1 MSVCRGDNWQG
12 DNVSVDKVLSAFEA
26 VQAETD
32 RLAVR
37 QAKGTGLGLG
47 LGFECWGGDPF
58 RAVGERICSMLAIT
72 SVMFVSTSSASTFFF
87 S

>member
-1 MSVCRGDNWQG
+1 LNDYVVGGDNKQG

-37 QAKGTGLGLG
+37 QAKGTLQKPIVPGIITDT
-47 LGFECWGGDPF
+47 CHADDQ
-58 RAVGERICSMLAIT
+58 VVLAAIHHNHSFLT
-72 SVMFVSTSSASTFFF
+72 
-87 S
+87 